1 MLIHETN
8 EDFGRDD
15 RNFHPE
21 EQRINWETMSNR
33 DPAINEPL
41 QFGPGTTDQT
51 DRENYIDSGDKY
63 QKEQDIEP
71 GFDRHLNDALKKELN
86 DYSDEDFDKK
96 DKSDS

>member
-33 DPAINEPL
+33 DLAINELL
-41 QFGPGTTDQT
+41 QFGSDTTDQT
-51 DRENYIDSGDKY
+51 DHENHTDSGDKY
-63 QKEQDIEP
+63 QKEQDIEL
-71 GFDRHLNDALKKELN
+71 DRDLDDALDEEPDN
-86 DYSDEDFDKK
+86 YSDEDFDKK
-96 DKSDS
+96 DQSDS